1 MTAQDAVYVQ
11 ARYQQLAKAAVEA
24 AYSAT
29 RSKFPYSGNATEPAV
44 VEAVGRI
51 ASALILVDREQT

>member
-44 VEAVGRI
+44 VGRI